1 MPPATRV
8 LAFLLVFTA
17 LFILTLI
24 LAVVAEFSDAKWIKT
39 IISIGDRLGRLTFVA
54 IATTFIL
61 VEGVPM
67 LADWARKQ
75 WRKEEREK
83 GRVEGQA
90 EERKVWRTWLRE
102 MDAWEERKAAA
113 ERESRDFIEPRPAP
127 PVEERVGYSC

>member
-17 LFILTLI
+17 LFILALI

-83 GRVEGQA
+83 GRA
-90 EERKVWRTWLRE
+90 EERMAWRTWLRE
-102 MDAWEERKAAA
+102 VDAWEERKAAA
-113 ERESRDFIEPRPAP
+113 ERESRDFTEPRPARP
-127 PVEERVGYSC
+127 GED